1 MAIWQVSEQIPS
13 GYGLVENVLMVTIEA
28 DTSDEA
34 IEVLNSHGLDVVG
47 ISEASFN
54 IVVGE
59 RK

>member
-1 MAIWQVSEQIPS
+1 MAIWQVSEQMPS
-13 GYGLVENVLMVTIEA
+13 KYGLVENVLMVTIEA

-47 ISEASFN
+47 ISEVSFN
-54 IVVGE
+54 IIVGE